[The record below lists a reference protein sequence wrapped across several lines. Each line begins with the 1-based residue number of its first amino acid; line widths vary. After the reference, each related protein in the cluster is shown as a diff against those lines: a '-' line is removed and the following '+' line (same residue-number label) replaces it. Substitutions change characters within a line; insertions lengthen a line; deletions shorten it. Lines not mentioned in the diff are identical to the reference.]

1 MMRHVPSRS
10 QLYGVDLPGPF
21 GLSGPA
27 RSPTVSANAGLND
40 ATALWLVG
48 RSAAVATPSRRYL
61 RTATNK
67 DAAQNI
73 FNRFRHP
80 PAATDPADT
89 VALRPK
95 APFHGRC
102 RRKKRLV
109 VIIVCCT
116 TL

>member
-1 MMRHVPSRS
+1 MMRHVPSQS
-10 QLYGVDLPGPF
+10 QLYGVDLPGTF

-73 FNRFRHP
+73 FNR
-80 PAATDPADT
+80 
-89 VALRPK
+89 LRPST
-95 APFHGRC
+95 RC
-102 RRKKRLV
+102 DWSFRLHPISARRVGHSRA
-109 VIIVCCT
+109 
-116 TL
+116 